1 MIKEITEEKI
11 TELEKKSLRSWDK
24 ALGIRQDYLGKDHL
38 IAKNFKFLNKE
49 KNHPDFSVAN
59 NNNQKSYL

>member
-24 ALGIRQDYLGKDHL
+24 ALGIRQDYLGR
-38 IAKNFKFLNKE
+38 E
-49 KNHPDFSVAN
+49 KIILLLKILS
-59 NNNQKSYL
+59 S